1 MNSGYVYMSR
11 ILFFFEIPDNVKI
24 ISITI
29 TKLICGKM
37 ASKYS
42 KDITNAF
49 FVIYFKGYKCRNF
62 MKLEQKRLL
71 SSTYFTG
78 NI

>member
-1 MNSGYVYMSR
+1 MNSGYVYISR

-42 KDITNAF
+42 MDIMNTF
-49 FVIYFKGYKCRNF
+49 
-62 MKLEQKRLL
+62 L
-71 SSTYFTG
+71 
-78 NI
+78 

>member
-1 MNSGYVYMSR
+1 MNSGYVYISR
-11 ILFFFEIPDNVKI
+11 IFFFEIPDNVKI
-24 ISITI
+24 KSITI

-42 KDITNAF
+42 MDIMNTF
-49 FVIYFKGYKCRNF
+49 FVIYLKGYKCHNF
-62 MKLEQKRLL
+62 TKLEQKRLL